1 MKKLIKLFKD
11 KKPLI
16 IQFIKFGVVGLSNT
30 LIAYAVYAFFVF
42 INLHYFVAN
51 IIAFTI
57 SVTNSFYWNKKYVF
71 KDENKKIKDILI
83 SYIKVYISY
92 SFTGILLGSV
102 LLYVF
107 IDLFNISKYI
117 APFLGLV
124 ISVPLNFLLNKK
136 WAFKIKKNKIIL
148 NNYEQSS
155 KKRKYY
161 SRIQILV

>member
-92 SFTGILLGSV
+92 SFTGILLRSI

-107 IDLFNISKYI
+107 IDLLNISKYI
-117 APFLGLV
+117 APFLGLF

-136 WAFKIKKNKIIL
+136 WAFKIK
-148 NNYEQSS
+148 
-155 KKRKYY
+155 
-161 SRIQILV
+161 